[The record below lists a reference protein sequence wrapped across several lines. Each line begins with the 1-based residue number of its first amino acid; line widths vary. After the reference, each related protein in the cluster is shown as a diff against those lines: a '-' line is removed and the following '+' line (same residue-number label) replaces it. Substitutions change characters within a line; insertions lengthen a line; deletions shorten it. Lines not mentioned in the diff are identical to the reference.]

1 MVTTTQ
7 DPIIQRLAKEKEGNV
22 FCTDAILATLMTC
35 TRSNYS
41 WDIIVQKIGDKLFFD
56 KREDSDFGTLWIIFS
71 LFLFYSVNLIY
82 ISF

>member
-1 MVTTTQ
+1 MSTKNERRLEKINRVIHMVTTTQ

-56 KREDSDFGTLWIIFS
+56 KREDSDFGTL
-71 LFLFYSVNLIY
+71 
-82 ISF
+82 